1 MDGHIGSRNSLKES
15 EESKEYDLTVAIVGN
30 PNVGKSTLFNVLT
43 GKSVHVANWPGV
55 TVESKEGVKEWKGIR
70 IRFVDLPG
78 IYGLSSLT
86 LEEVISREYIVSGDS
101 ELVIGLVDATSPE
114 RSLYLPIQLLELT
127 PNVIIVFTKV
137 DEMNRLGIHIHFDK
151 LEAMLGV
158 PVIPTSALHKK
169 GIRELLDTI
178 INISNEKKRIKLVNI
193 DYGGLESFISD
204 ISKIVAES
212 KTLKNYP
219 LRWASIRLLEGDKR
233 LEDLLTSNNELD
245 ILNKVQSVRDAVR
258 RSIGRDPAELIINAR
273 FRYVSNITKE
283 VVVRVDKVS
292 SYEHIVDKIFRK
304 PYIGA
309 GLSLVLMLVSL
320 LLVFSVNTGF
330 PLNLI
335 MRYIGLQE
343 VGELIEFY
351 SLNSVIS
358 EAFNMLS
365 NQIKSS
371 IYWYN
376 PLLASLISDGIVI
389 GLGSVISFLPL
400 IFMTFLILAA
410 LEDSGLAP
418 RIAISFHNLLNK
430 FGYSG
435 NAVYPLILGMGC
447 NVPAVMSS
455 RTSVDDSERTQMIF
469 SAPFIPCQARLI
481 VASALIAAFFRNPL
495 LQALA
500 LLTMYLSGI
509 FMYLLTGK
517 LVRRAV
523 CRISDKP
530 ELILELP
537 LIHFPKVKVLWWIAW
552 DYTKHFLKKAGLI
565 IFTLSVLVWVLV
577 NLSPSGMTADVNEGF
592 AATIGN
598 AISYILIPFDI
609 VGEDSWKIAFALIQ
623 GFIAKESVLQ
633 TLAVLGESANVDDAV
648 RSLNLT
654 IPQAYSLILLIT
666 LYIPCLATVAVV
678 YQESRNL
685 KLTVVQTI
693 YMTLLAYLIS
703 ILVYQLI
710 KFLMWVI

>member
-1 MDGHIGSRNSLKES
+1 MDGHIGSRNSLEES

-43 GKSVHVANWPGV
+43 GKSAHVANWPGV

-78 IYGLSSLT
+78 IYGLSALT

-127 PNVIIVFTKV
+127 PNVIVVFTKV
-137 DEMNRLGIHIHFDK
+137 DEMSRLGIHIHFDK

-178 INISNEKKRIKLVNI
+178 INISNEKKRIKLINI

-212 KTLKNYP
+212 KILKNYP

-292 SYEHIVDKIFRK
+292 SYEHLVDKIFRK
-304 PYIGA
+304 PYLGA

-335 MRYIGLQE
+335 MRYIGLQG

-358 EAFNMLS
+358 EAFDMLS

-371 IYWYN
+371 IYGYS

-400 IFMTFLILAA
+400 IFMMFLILAA

-455 RTSVDDSERTQMIF
+455 RTSADDSERTQMVF

-577 NLSPSGMTADVNEGF
+577 NLGPSGITADVSEGF

-623 GFIAKESVLQ
+623 GFMAKESILQ

-648 RSLNLT
+648 KSLNLT

-685 KLTVVQTI
+685 KLTVLQTI

-703 ILVYQLI
+703 VLVYQLI

>member
-335 MRYIGLQE
+335 MRYIGMQE

-358 EAFNMLS
+358 EVFDMLS
-365 NQIKSS
+365 KQIKSS
-371 IYWYN
+371 IYGYS

-400 IFMTFLILAA
+400 IFMMFLILAA

-577 NLSPSGMTADVNEGF
+577 NLSPSGITADVNEGF

-623 GFIAKESVLQ
+623 GFMAKESILQ

-685 KLTVVQTI
+685 KLTVLQTI

>member
-685 KLTVVQTI
+685 KLTVLQTI